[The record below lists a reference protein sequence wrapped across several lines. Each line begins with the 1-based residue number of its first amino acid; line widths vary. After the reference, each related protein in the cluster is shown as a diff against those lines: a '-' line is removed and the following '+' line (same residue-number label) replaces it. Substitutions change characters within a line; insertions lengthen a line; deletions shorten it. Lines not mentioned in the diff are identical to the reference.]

1 MRCSYVL
8 SLLTF
13 TVLIMLYC
21 NGSLGV
27 FPVSLNSFLLRT
39 VDGFV
44 VVVVVVV
51 VNIGPGK
58 LLTDAQRAVI
68 KS

>member
-51 VNIGPGK
+51 NIGPGK